1 MVRELNENPECTGY
15 IVQLPLPK
23 HIDQDVI
30 LEAMDPEKDAD
41 GLHPMNLGRLVA
53 NVSGPM
59 KSPLPC
65 TPKGCV
71 ELLTRHGI
79 DLNGK
84 RVLVVGRGVTIG
96 RPVGLLLTRKDVNA
110 TVILAHTG
118 TVDLPAELRQADVV
132 IAAAGQPHMIKA
144 GDLKP
149 GAIVL
154 DVGVSRVDDGN
165 GKAVV
170 TGDVD
175 PAAADV
181 AAWLSPNPGGV
192 GPMTRAML
200 LANVVE
206 TAERQLAEKSHW
218 RRGTPPGARLRLPRW
233 LGPAFGGPNHRRIP
247 HVPPPAGHNG
257 TDTSGVFTK
266 RLFHSLRGS
275 TTVVRVSELASKE
288 SPVSSPSD
296 AAPHTS
302 SPPRTSPNATA
313 TSPPSTAS
321 PSAFP
326 PGKPSACWAPTAPA
340 SPPR

>member
-1 MVRELNENPECTGY
+1 MTQSTAQILDGKATAAAIKAELTTRVSVLAAKGIVPGLGTILVGSDPGSTWYVGGKHKDCAEVGIQSIRRDLPEDISQEDLLKVVQELNENPECTGY

-53 NVSGPM
+53 NVNGEM

-71 ELLTRHGI
+71 ELLRRHDI
-79 DLNGK
+79 DLKGK

-96 RPVGLLLTRKDVNA
+96 RPIGLLLTRKEVNA

-118 TVDLPAELRQADVV
+118 TVDLPAELKQADVV
-132 IAAAGQPHMIKA
+132 IAAAGVPHMIKA
-144 GDLKP
+144 EDLKP

-206 TAERQLAEKSHW
+206 SAERQ
-218 RRGTPPGARLRLPRW
+218 
-233 LGPAFGGPNHRRIP
+233 
-247 HVPPPAGHNG
+247 AGI
-257 TDTSGVFTK
+257 
-266 RLFHSLRGS
+266 
-275 TTVVRVSELASKE
+275 A
-288 SPVSSPSD
+288 
-296 AAPHTS
+296 
-302 SPPRTSPNATA
+302 
-313 TSPPSTAS
+313 
-321 PSAFP
+321 
-326 PGKPSACWAPTAPA
+326 
-340 SPPR
+340 